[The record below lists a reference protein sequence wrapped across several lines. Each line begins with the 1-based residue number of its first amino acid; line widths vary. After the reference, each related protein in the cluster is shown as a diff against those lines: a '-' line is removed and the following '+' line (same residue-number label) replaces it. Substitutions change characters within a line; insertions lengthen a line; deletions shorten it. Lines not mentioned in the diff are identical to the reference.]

1 MCWRTQVSAAAE
13 CGRLHP
19 LGSRFIARLMESPT
33 RNTTDPMRIVL
44 TRWRRGSG
52 FAPSRIRNTQAF
64 RRVSSSQR
72 HAEPAVDSTV
82 VPFDLQRMLVGDH
95 TLLFGFEVILRT
107 VIVYL
112 YALVLLRW
120 LGSRTIG
127 QLSTVEFLL
136 VIALGSAVGDAM
148 FYPDVPLLHALI
160 VVTVVVFANKG
171 LDILIAR
178 SKRAERLIDGSPVEI
193 IVDGVFR
200 KKFLDGTSLGTSEV
214 FQQLRRR
221 HIEHLGQVRYAFA
234 EPDGEVTVFSREDDV
249 PPGLPIVPPWE
260 IHPPVTI
267 KADEIV
273 ARTESLACMR
283 CGTVT
288 NVAARQSAG
297 TCPNCGR
304 KEWTPATTGTSVRR
318 GKLALSP
325 RPSAASGR
333 PMSASRN

>member
-1 MCWRTQVSAAAE
+1 LQ
-13 CGRLHP
+13 
-19 LGSRFIARLMESPT
+19 
-33 RNTTDPMRIVL
+33 
-44 TRWRRGSG
+44 RR
-52 FAPSRIRNTQAF
+52 
-64 RRVSSSQR
+64 
-72 HAEPAVDSTV
+72 AEPAVETTI
-82 VPFDLQRMLVGDH
+82 VPFDLQRMLVGDQ
-95 TLLFGFEVILRT
+95 TLLFGLEVILRT

-112 YALVLLRW
+112 YALILLRW

-160 VVTVVVFANKG
+160 VVTVVVLANKG

-178 SKRAERLIDGSPVEI
+178 SKSAERLIDGSPAEI
-193 IVDGVFR
+193 IVDGVIC
-200 KKFLDGTSLGTSEV
+200 KKFLDGTSFGISEI

-234 EPDGEVTVFSREDDV
+234 EPDGEVTVYRRDDGV

-273 ARTESLACMR
+273 TRTEVLACMR
-283 CGTVT
+283 CGTVS
-288 NVAARQSAG
+288 NVAAGQIAG
-297 TCPNCGR
+297 ACPNCGR
-304 KEWTPATTGTSVRR
+304 EEWTPAATDTGSPPK
-318 GKLALSP
+318 KLALSP
-325 RPSAASGR
+325 PRSAASGR
-333 PMSASRN
+333 PMSTSRS